1 LVTELVIEQEGY
13 GVREDFAQQSACQM
27 PQVARPH
34 PLYAIALCELAENG
48 VYPVAKPT
56 EEGARFGIRVS
67 LLGGVWSEQLD
78 PHARQLLPGLG
89 RVVVAI
95 PDNQPRGKL
104 GEFGE
109 HGKLVGALS
118 GATEKR
124 VITPGQQT
132 LMCTLKP

>member
-1 LVTELVIEQEGY
+1 MVEQERH
-13 GVREDFAQQSACQM
+13 GVREDFAQHSACQM
-27 PQVARPH
+27 PRVARPH
-34 PLYAIALCELAENG
+34 LLHAVALCELAENG

-78 PHARQLLPGLG
+78 PHARQLLAGLW
-89 RVVVAI
+89 RMVVAI

-109 HGKLVGALS
+109 HGNFL
-118 GATEKR
+118 
-124 VITPGQQT
+124 
-132 LMCTLKP
+132 

>member
-1 LVTELVIEQEGY
+1 
-13 GVREDFAQQSACQM
+13 M
-27 PQVARPH
+27 PRVARPH
-34 PLYAIALCELAENG
+34 PLYAVALCELAEDG
-48 VYPVAKPT
+48 VYPVVKPT

-109 HGKLVGALS
+109 HGKLFFNDTA
-118 GATEKR
+118 ATEKR

-132 LMCTLKP
+132 LTTCTLKP